1 MRFPTRKDKV
11 VPHLD
16 VNADMG
22 NFVYAVSQ
30 MPPGKAYM
38 CAGTFAGFEEYL
50 RLWGEKNSV
59 ATSYKQVTFDEMVT
73 DVGPGQEDLGIEV
86 AHMYAY
92 ADDPGYD
99 GGMELL
105 TAADLRTVS
114 SGSLLA
120 DALDESLSC
129 GNSLVSIAR

>member
-1 MRFPTRKDKV
+1 MRFPTLQDKV

-50 RLWGEKNSV
+50 YLWGEKNGV
-59 ATSYKQVTFDEMVT
+59 ATSYKQVTFDEMVA
-73 DVGPGQEDLGIEV
+73 DVGPGQEDLGVEV

-105 TAADLRTVS
+105 TAVDLRAV
-114 SGSLLA
+114 GSCFLLA
-120 DALDESLSC
+120 DILDESLTWGDSM
-129 GNSLVSIAR
+129 VSIAR